1 MELRLDERLASPY
14 FSPSGDARAPY
25 ETHGTTFLQ
34 YLARRAAKTRVLLPL
49 ATLLRE
55 QRAGGPEY
63 AGALACFAY
72 FVTAAATSYGAGYQ
86 QPNFTSERIAE
97 ERDRETNALISATNT
112 GANREIAATL
122 RASLPKIGV
131 YESSERILGTTAVSY
146 THLTLP
152 TILRV

>member
-55 QRAGGPEY
+55 QRAGFCD
-63 AGALACFAY
+63 ARL
-72 FVTAAATSYGAGYQ
+72 Q
-86 QPNFTSERIAE
+86 
-97 ERDRETNALISATNT
+97 
-112 GANREIAATL
+112 L
-122 RASLPKIGV
+122 RALRCLFRAEHFHEGLKSA
-131 YESSERILGTTAVSY
+131 LGIRK
-146 THLTLP
+146 L
-152 TILRV
+152 